1 MDDTRR
7 FDEKIRSI
15 MEGSP
20 LRGEMPGGA
29 GIPIGGLRPGVVSGR
44 VAGPTNPRYPT
55 RPVNAPVTPRPAPR
69 PGAFTPAQPGYTPGQ
84 FARGPTPS
92 AAPRD
97 RLGPQSLRGESSGP
111 SIRYGTALAPGMV
124 AMGGYGAY
132 KAGQALRERR
142 GDEAA
147 PETPFPQIPMPEGPT
162 RSPEDVVRETI
173 EREGAATAPVP
184 YSIYGE
190 DSPRESL
197 GTNIPRLAASVMRP
211 REPSGSRVAPA
222 EPSGSGVPS
231 VAPESTSLLQ
241 RLFGG
246 PQYQGAGGQLLQRS
260 GDGRTTLNWG
270 DPESAANF
278 FRADAA
284 MRKLQADRQDF
295 EGRSGADID
304 YVNRMAAGQQ
314 NQKAVPEGKASGG
327 SVQDKPT
334 KEAMLHK
341 ALEIIH
347 HLIQRG

>member
-44 VAGPTNPRYPT
+44 VAGPSNPRYPT

-84 FARGPTPS
+84 FARNPTPS

-97 RLGPQSLRGESSGP
+97 RLGPQSIRGEGSGP
-111 SIRYGTALAPGMV
+111 SINYSAALAPGMV

-132 KAGQALRERR
+132 KTGEALRERR
-142 GDEAA
+142 GDE
-147 PETPFPQIPMPEGPT
+147 PTPVDADAILRSLPLPEGPT
-162 RSPEDVVRETI
+162 RTPQEMLEPEAPSPDQVLRSLPMPAGPVASPQDVIVRAI
-173 EREGAATAPVP
+173 AAR
-184 YSIYGE
+184 
-190 DSPRESL
+190 SP
-197 GTNIPRLAASVMRP
+197 TRP
-211 REPSGSRVAPA
+211 AEPSGRGVPN

-231 VAPESTSLLQ
+231 VAPAKTDLWS

-246 PQYQGAGGQLLQRS
+246 PQYQGTGGQLLQRS
-260 GDGRTTLNWG
+260 GEGRTTVNWG

-284 MRKLQADRQDF
+284 MRKLQADKQDF

-304 YVNRMAAGQQ
+304 YVNRMAAAQQ
-314 NQKAVPEGKASGG
+314 NAKAVPEGKAGGG